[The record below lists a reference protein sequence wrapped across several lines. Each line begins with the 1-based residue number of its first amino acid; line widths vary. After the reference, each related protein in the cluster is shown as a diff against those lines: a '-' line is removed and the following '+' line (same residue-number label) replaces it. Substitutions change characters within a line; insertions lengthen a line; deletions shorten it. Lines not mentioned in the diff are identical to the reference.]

1 MAAPEGEEP
10 DALAIIKEQ
19 AEKRREE
26 VNKELHEAREEYRRM
41 KEEKEKELET
51 LRARRD
57 ERRKQQAEE
66 RKMLEKFAEE
76 RRAKEKEEMRKRKEM
91 ADMRKKEREAR
102 VRAMH
107 DPNAFKA
114 VIIEKE
120 KPQKAPKKS
129 KEELASEKEE
139 AMKERIQPLHIGA
152 STAEDKI
159 REIARNLLQRL
170 QAMYTEI
177 FDMKV
182 RRKRQEYD
190 HKELLQRIK
199 DLTKVKEPVAAE
211 SAGTVHKFK
220 AGGVFKPQDEHEQN
234 KSKMDREKEA
244 GSIISSGG
252 VAGRMG
258 MFGGSSAKKAP
269 GDEG

>member
-1 MAAPEGEEP
+1 MAATEAEEQ
-10 DALAIIKEQ
+10 DALAVIKEQ

-26 VNKELHEAREEYRRM
+26 VNKELHVAREEYRRK

-51 LRARRD
+51 LRAKRE

-76 RRAKEKEEMRKRKEM
+76 RRAKEKEEARKRKEL
-91 ADMRKKEREAR
+91 ADLKKKEREAR
-102 VRAMH
+102 IKAMH

-114 VIIEKE
+114 VVIEKQE
-120 KPQKAPKKS
+120 PAKKPKKS
-129 KEELASEKEE
+129 KEELAREKEE
-139 AMKERIQPLHIGA
+139 AMKERVQSLPIGA
-152 STAEDKI
+152 NTAEDKI

-170 QAMYTEI
+170 QSIYSEI

-199 DLTKVKEPVAAE
+199 DLTKHKEPVAAE
-211 SAGTVHKFK
+211 SSGTVHKFK
-220 AGGVFKPQDEHEQN
+220 ELGVFNSQDQEQ
-234 KSKMDREKEA
+234 KSRLEKEKEA
-244 GSIISSGG
+244 GSIMSSGG
-252 VAGRMG
+252 VAGRTS
-258 MFGGSSAKKAP
+258 MFGGSTVKAP
-269 GDEG
+269 DEEG